1 MITMIVTME
10 QDSLLKFSV
19 CPKSLPVD
27 VIPVK
32 AGIQYAEKPGWQAT
46 SLSLRGPD
54 RGPE

>member
-1 MITMIVTME
+1 MIVTME
-10 QDSLLKFSV
+10 QDSLLIFSV